1 MKEDRHINFKLMRQ
15 YILDHQDGAASKPA
29 AGGLYSIQPLA
40 TGPEKSKKYWRS
52 LDELA
57 DTPEFREFVEREFPQ
72 QAEEWNDPFER
83 RTFLKL
89 MGASLALA
97 GLSACAFQPPEKIV
111 PYVTQPEE
119 EVPGK
124 ALFFATASS
133 LGGIATPVLA
143 RSNEGR
149 PTKLEGNPDHPNS
162 RNSNPQDRG
171 SSATDI
177 FSQASILSLYDPDRS
192 QTPLYRDE
200 SRTWSTFVGE
210 IRTALDEQRP
220 KLGAGIRFLTETVTS
235 PTLAAQLKGI
245 LTEFSQAKWH
255 QYEPA
260 NNDNARAGAIMAFG
274 QPVNTIYD
282 FSKADRILSLDADFL
297 AAMPGTLRYAR
308 DFAAR
313 RRVSKDSGVVD
324 VPELSSGKKEMSR
337 LYMIETTPTTTGAS
351 ADHRWSVKPG
361 ELESYARAFAGS
373 IRGEGNSSSGNQTV
387 TVETRLEVSANG
399 DHPKPLY
406 WPALQTIARDL
417 QQHKGSSIVIA
428 GKEAT
433 PAVHA
438 LVHAMNDALGNTGKT
453 VFYSEPLEANPVDQH
468 QSLLELISDIEAG
481 RVELLVII
489 GGNPVYNTPAD
500 LKLNQERMFKTKLRV
515 HLSQYRDETSEL
527 CHWNIPE
534 THYLEAWSDTR
545 AYDGTVTIVQPLIEP
560 LYQNKS
566 AHELLAV
573 FTAKYDQKP
582 YEIIREYWQGEGQKA
597 VGRRQQAE
605 SGSPTGRG
613 SDRMPGA
620 TFSARVTPTANRS
633 PAANATSTSTK
644 TAVGPS
650 PFADFESWWRKCVH
664 DGFILDTALPMKTV
678 SVNGEIL
685 AQANAGATPAV
696 PVPNTQFELVFRTD
710 PTIYDGRFSNNGW
723 LQELPKPLTKLTWDN
738 AALVSP
744 NTAKQL
750 GLEKTIGRKG
760 GDIYVDTL
768 KISYQGRTISEAVP
782 TWIMPGQPDGV
793 ITLHLGYGRKRAGR
807 VGNDHGFNAYEIRT
821 ADSPWTG
828 VGAQV
833 EKGPATHLLAVTQL
847 HFNLE
852 DPNFSKEPRDIY
864 RQQTLEEYLH
874 GEHEKH
880 ESHDPPADETLYD
893 PKLYDYQNQGNGLNY
908 AWGMAIDL
916 NNCIGC
922 NGCTI
927 ACQSENNIP
936 VVGKEQVV
944 RSREMHWIRVDTY
957 FQGDNP
963 VNPEGTHFMPVPC
976 MHCENAPCEPVCP
989 VHATVHS
996 AEGLNDMV
1004 YNRCVG
1010 TKYCS
1015 NNCPYKVR
1023 RFNFF
1028 LYQDWETPSYQ
1039 LMRNPDVSVRSRGVM
1054 EKCTYCVQRI
1064 QGAKITSEIEGRKV
1078 RDGEIVTACQA
1089 VCPTEAIVFGDIND
1103 PNSKVSKLKAEQRNY
1118 SLLSELNTKPRTT
1131 YLSALR
1137 NPNPEIKS

>member
-1 MKEDRHINFKLMRQ
+1 MSENRHINFKLMRQ
-15 YILDHQDGAASKPA
+15 YILDHQDGSAASPA

-40 TGPEKSKKYWRS
+40 RGAEKSKKYWRS

-97 GLSACAFQPPEKIV
+97 GLSGCAFQPPEKIV

-119 EVPGK
+119 AVPGK
-124 ALFFATASS
+124 ALFYATALS
-133 LGGIATPVLA
+133 LGGIATPLLA

-149 PTKLEGNPDHPNS
+149 PTKVEGNPDHPNS
-162 RNSNPQDRG
+162 RNSDPQDRG

-177 FSQASILSLYDPDRS
+177 FSQASILSLYDPDRA

-220 KLGAGIRFLTETVTS
+220 KQGAGLCFMTETVTS
-235 PTLAAQLKGI
+235 PSLAAQIKGI
-245 LTEFSQAKWH
+245 LTEFPQAKWH

-260 NNDNARAGAIMAFG
+260 NNDNARAGAITAFG
-274 QPVNTIYD
+274 QPVNTTYD

-313 RRVSKDSGVVD
+313 RRVS
-324 VPELSSGKKEMSR
+324 EAQKEINR
-337 LYMIETTPTTTGAS
+337 LYVIETTPTTTGAS
-351 ADHRWSVKPG
+351 ADHHWSVKPSA
-361 ELESYARAFAGS
+361 LENYAWAFAG
-373 IRGEGNSSSGNQTV
+373 IVGGQGN
-387 TVETRLEVSANG
+387 SANG
-399 DHPKPLY
+399 NQDLRAEARLELNTGGEQSKTLY
-406 WPALQTIARDL
+406 WPDLQTIAHDL
-417 QQHKGSSIVIA
+417 QEHKGASIVIP
-428 GKEAT
+428 GKEAS
-433 PAVHA
+433 PAVHSLA
-438 LVHAMNDALGNTGKT
+438 HAINNALGNAGKT
-453 VFYSEPLEANPVDQH
+453 VFYSDSIEANPVDQR
-468 QSLLELISDIEAG
+468 QSLQELINDIDGG
-481 RVELLVII
+481 RVELLVIV

-500 LKLNQERMFKTKLRV
+500 LKLNQDRMFKTKLRV

-582 YEIIREYWQGEGQKA
+582 YEIIREYWQDEGQKA
-597 VGRRQQAE
+597 IGSRETVVDSRQNE
-605 SGSPTGRG
+605 SGTPTGR
-613 SDRMPGA
+613 SSNA
-620 TFSARVTPTANRS
+620 SSASSAPTTSTPTA
-633 PAANATSTSTK
+633 
-644 TAVGPS
+644 VGLAPS
-650 PFADFESWWRKCVH
+650 ADFESWWRRCVH
-664 DGFILDTALPMKTV
+664 DGFIPNTALPTKTV
-678 SVNGEIL
+678 S
-685 AQANAGATPAV
+685 ANAGNAAQASVSGTPAV
-696 PVPNTQFELVFRTD
+696 SSNNQFELIFRTD
-710 PTIYDGRFSNNGW
+710 PTIYDGRFANNGW

-744 NTAKQL
+744 NTARQL
-750 GLEKTIGRKG
+750 GLAKTIGNKG
-760 GDIYVDTL
+760 GDIFVDTL
-768 KISYQGRTISEAVP
+768 KISYQGRTISDAVP

-807 VGNDHGFNAYEIRT
+807 VGNHHGFNAYEIRT
-821 ADSPWTG
+821 ADAPWSAA
-828 VGAQV
+828 GAQV
-833 EKGPATHLLAVTQL
+833 EKGPGTHLLAVTQL

-874 GEHEKH
+874 GDHEKH
-880 ESHDPPADETLYD
+880 ESHVPAPDETLYD
-893 PKLYDYQNQGNGLNY
+893 PKQFDYQNQGNGLNY

-944 RSREMHWIRVDTY
+944 RSREMHWIRLDTY
-957 FQGDNP
+957 FEGDDAS
-963 VNPEGTHFMPVPC
+963 NPEGTHFMPVPC

-1028 LYQDWETPSYQ
+1028 LYQDWDTPTYQ

-1064 QGAKITSEIEGRKV
+1064 QSAKITSEIEGRKV

-1118 SLLSELNTKPRTT
+1118 SLLSELNTIPRTT

-1137 NPNPEIKS
+1137 NPNSEIKS